1 MVARANATP
10 PTSALV
16 EDAAPTR
23 SYLQPG
29 AELTMGLDVI
39 NSTNLNY
46 FNPGQKAEFFCL
58 KGLFLQ
64 RLAAV
69 QEEQRPFLNERASE
83 GVRRR
88 GWLQRRPQ
96 GGALTPSAR

>member
-1 MVARANATP
+1 MH
-10 PTSALV
+10 
-16 EDAAPTR
+16 

-83 GVRRR
+83 GA
-88 GWLQRRPQ
+88 PQ
-96 GGALTPSAR
+96 EMVATPPAGGALTPGAR